1 MDDVIRF
8 LFGQYSGYQ
17 TTDIVLEITAVVTSI
32 ISVFFS
38 KKNNILVFP
47 FGIVS
52 TAIFVYLLYKWGL
65 IGDLIINAY
74 YFIMSLIGWFIW
86 SSKNE
91 EDQQTPVTYTTAREW
106 LFFSMIFCLS
116 CIMVFFIYLQFDRL
130 KNWLNYVDI
139 ITTGI
144 FFVGMW
150 AMALR
155 KLEHWLVLL
164 AGNLISVPLYF
175 IKGYTFSSFLYLFLS
190 IIAVIG
196 YIEWKKYHLKQ
207 SFPEKELL

>member
-65 IGDLIINAY
+65 IGDLIINA
-74 YFIMSLIGWFIW
+74 
-86 SSKNE
+86 
-91 EDQQTPVTYTTAREW
+91 
-106 LFFSMIFCLS
+106 
-116 CIMVFFIYLQFDRL
+116 
-130 KNWLNYVDI
+130 
-139 ITTGI
+139 
-144 FFVGMW
+144 
-150 AMALR
+150 
-155 KLEHWLVLL
+155 
-164 AGNLISVPLYF
+164 
-175 IKGYTFSSFLYLFLS
+175 
-190 IIAVIG
+190 
-196 YIEWKKYHLKQ
+196 
-207 SFPEKELL
+207 